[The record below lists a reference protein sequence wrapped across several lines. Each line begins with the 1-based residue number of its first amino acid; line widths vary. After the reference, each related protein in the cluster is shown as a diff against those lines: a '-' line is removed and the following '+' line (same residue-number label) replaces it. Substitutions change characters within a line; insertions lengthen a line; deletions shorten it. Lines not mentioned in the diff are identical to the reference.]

1 VEEGAPSQKTCRA
14 PQIIEPLAE
23 GGFVFRRSL
32 TVAVMAL
39 VAAGAASSH
48 RAAAFPVTIHAA
60 NGDVTIT
67 KQPTRVVSLSPTATE
82 DLFALGAAKQVVA
95 VDEDSDYPKQAPR
108 TKLSG
113 FTPNAEAVAGYNPD
127 LVIVSNDGGI
137 VAQLQKLG
145 IAVLLEPAADTIA
158 QAYDEIRQL
167 GAATGHAAGAT
178 KVVRGMQRKLTTL
191 IRSVPKTRR
200 HLRVFHELSPDYYS
214 ATSATF
220 IGRVYKLFGFSNIAD
235 AADSTH
241 TGYPQLSAEYVVSA
255 DPQIVVLADSV
266 CCGTTA
272 ATVASRPGWSQLAA
286 VKEHRVVAVDDSIA
300 SRWGP
305 RLVDF
310 VAAVAR
316 VARAS
321 G

>member
-1 VEEGAPSQKTCRA
+1 
-14 PQIIEPLAE
+14 LL
-23 GGFVFRRSL
+23 RRSL
-32 TVAVMAL
+32 TVAVVAL
-39 VAAGAASSH
+39 VAAGGASSH
-48 RAAAFPVTIHAA
+48 RTATAFPVTIHAA

-67 KQPTRVVSLSPTATE
+67 KRPSRVISLSPTATE
-82 DLFALGAAKQVVA
+82 DLFALGAGKQVIA
-95 VDEDSDYPKQAPR
+95 ADEDSDYPKQAPR

-127 LVIVSNDGGI
+127 LVVVSNDGGI

-145 IAVLLEPAADTIA
+145 IPVLLEPAADTIA
-158 QAYDEIRQL
+158 QAYDQIRQL
-167 GAATGHAAGAT
+167 GAATGQSGGAT

-191 IRSVPKTRR
+191 IRSVPKSRR
-200 HLRVFHELSPDYYS
+200 HLRVFHELSPDFYS

-235 AADSTH
+235 GADNTN
-241 TGYPQLSAEYVVSA
+241 TDYPQLSAEYVVSA

-272 ATVASRPGWSQLAA
+272 ANVAARPGWSELAA
-286 VKEHRVVAVDDSIA
+286 VKQHRVVAVDDSIA

-310 VAAVAR
+310 ADAVAR

>member
-1 VEEGAPSQKTCRA
+1 M
-14 PQIIEPLAE
+14 L
-23 GGFVFRRSL
+23 RRSL
-32 TVAVMAL
+32 IVAVVAL
-39 VAAGAASSH
+39 AAAGAASSH
-48 RAAAFPVTIHAA
+48 RTAAAFPVTVHAA

-67 KQPTRVVSLSPTATE
+67 KRPTRVISLSPTATE
-82 DLFALGAAKQVVA
+82 DLFALGAGRQVIA

-127 LVIVSNDGGI
+127 LVVVSNDGGI

-145 IAVLLEPAADTIA
+145 IPVLLEPAADTIA
-158 QAYDEIRQL
+158 QAYDQIRQL
-167 GAATGHAAGAT
+167 GIATGQSGGAT
-178 KVVRGMQRKLTTL
+178 KVVRAMQRKLTTL
-191 IRSVPKTRR
+191 IRSVPKSRR
-200 HLRVFHELSPDYYS
+200 HLRVFHELSPDFYS

-235 AADSTH
+235 GADNTN
-241 TGYPQLSAEYVVSA
+241 TDYPQLSAEYVVSA

-272 ATVASRPGWSQLAA
+272 ANVAARPGWSELAA
-286 VKEHRVVAVDDSIA
+286 VKQHRVVAVDDSIA

-305 RLVDF
+305 RLVNF
-310 VAAVAR
+310 AAAVAR